1 MPKVVGIRFK
11 KTPKIYYFEAGENQ
25 YLKGQGVIVETARGV
40 EYGEVA
46 LLPTD
51 VPDDK
56 VVGALKPIIR
66 LATEADTEKFNSLE
80 EKRSELLR
88 IAAEKIEA
96 RGLPMKLV
104 DAKYTFDG
112 SKIILYFTAEN
123 RVDFR
128 ELVRDLAAIFHVR
141 IELRQIGSR
150 DECKMVGGIGPCGR
164 PCCCCDHNLEYARVS
179 VKMAKNQGLAV
190 NPSKIN
196 GMCGNLMCCLGY
208 ENDYYTEV
216 NKLMPKVGSEVTL
229 DDGRKGN
236 VMSVNHIKMEVT
248 VKIPKD
254 DSFILVESPLDK
266 LTFTKAKST
275 EKDDNKN
282 EDEIAD

>member
-25 YLKGQGVIVETARGV
+25 YRKGDGVIVETARGI

-46 LLPTD
+46 LLPVE
-51 VPDDK
+51 VPDEK
-56 VVGALKPIIR
+56 VVGSLKPIIR
-66 LATEADTEKFNSLE
+66 MASSADTEKFRSLE
-80 EKRSELLR
+80 AKRPELMK
-88 IAAEKIEA
+88 IAAEKIAA

-104 DAKYTFDG
+104 DAKYTFDS
-112 SKIILYFTAEN
+112 SKVILYFTADN

-150 DECKMVGGIGPCGR
+150 DECKMVGCLGPCGR
-164 PCCCCDHNLEYARVS
+164 ACCCCSHNLEYERVS

-208 ENDYYTEV
+208 ENEYYTEI
-216 NKLMPKVGSEVTL
+216 NKLMPKMGSEVTL
-229 DDGRKGN
+229 DDGRKGT
-236 VMSVNHIKMEVT
+236 VVGLNHLKQEVT
-248 VKIPKD
+248 VKVFGKD
-254 DSFILVESPLDK
+254 DEYTFVDTPYEK
-266 LTFTKAKST
+266 LTFTKRQ
-275 EKDDNKN
+275 N
-282 EDEIAD
+282 EDKSESAD